1 MRQARPTTERY
12 HRAARR
18 KRCRGRTLVKEGND
32 QRKDHG
38 IPSVSGR
45 DQILFL
51 VRVCK
56 TSRTDQGDPELG
68 PLSRRTKFQI
78 AGTLRRCRTTSES
91 LTVIFAG
98 DVKQSNGSRLGSTS
112 GSVRKKEI
120 GRLPLMPR
128 RRAVAKKLCLQAAQ
142 KDSEARRAYARSRIE
157 NGGSRIAIFH
167 SLSSIL
173 NITMSLFQQPA
184 RTAPPP
190 PPRQSPR
197 RRRSRAR
204 YRPYEFGL
212 AVWLR
217 RAQQGP
223 MRRTCYR
230 TSRRSLRP

>member
-1 MRQARPTTERY
+1 MRQAKPTTERY

-18 KRCRGRTLVKEGND
+18 KRCRGRTLVKEGD
-32 QRKDHG
+32 DGRKDHG

-45 DQILFL
+45 DPIRFL

-78 AGTLRRCRTTSES
+78 ARTLRRCRTTSES
-91 LTVIFAG
+91 LTVIFEG
-98 DVKQSNGSRLGSTS
+98 DVKQSS
-112 GSVRKKEI
+112 GS
-120 GRLPLMPR
+120 
-128 RRAVAKKLCLQAAQ
+128 
-142 KDSEARRAYARSRIE
+142 
-157 NGGSRIAIFH
+157 
-167 SLSSIL
+167 SLER
-173 NITMSLFQQPA
+173 T

-197 RRRSRAR
+197 RRHSRAR
-204 YRPYEFGL
+204 YRPCEFGL

-230 TSRRSLRP
+230 TSRH